1 MTRMMEAG
9 FGLVARRY
17 RIEYKQPAVFGDE
30 PEIAT
35 WASDMKRA
43 TAVRHYTIR
52 RAADGELLARAHVLW
67 VWVDLESR
75 RPIRVPAEFRA
86 AFQPNIVD

>member
-1 MTRMMEAG
+1 MEAG

-52 RAADGELLARAHVLW
+52 RAADGELLFEQPFSPISSTEPVLG
-67 VWVDLESR
+67 
-75 RPIRVPAEFRA
+75 IGNA
-86 AFQPNIVD
+86 